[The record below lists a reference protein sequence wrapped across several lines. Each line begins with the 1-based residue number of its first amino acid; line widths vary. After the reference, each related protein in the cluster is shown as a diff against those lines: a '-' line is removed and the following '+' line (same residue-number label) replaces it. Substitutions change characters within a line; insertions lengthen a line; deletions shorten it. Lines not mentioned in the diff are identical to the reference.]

1 MKIGA
6 ALPGLATDP
15 SPIWRSSIVADLGSF
30 GDEKGKSG
38 A

>member
-15 SPIWRSSIVADLGSF
+15 TPIWRPSIVADLGSF
-30 GDEKGKSG
+30 DDEQGKSG